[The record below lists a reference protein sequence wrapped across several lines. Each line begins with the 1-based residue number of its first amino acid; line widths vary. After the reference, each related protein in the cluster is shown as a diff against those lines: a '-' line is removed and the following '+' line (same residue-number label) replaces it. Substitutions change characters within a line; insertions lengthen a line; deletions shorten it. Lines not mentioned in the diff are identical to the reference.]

1 MALDRL
7 ITIAIEGPGSRNDY
21 GEFVPGTP
29 HTRRTWATRTD
40 LDLEK
45 TIAEGGTRTE
55 GRRNWRVRWYA
66 ELAGALPDTV
76 TVTDELDR
84 VWQVVG
90 VVEVENR
97 RRRFLDIETETNQ
110 TSA

>member
-7 ITIAIEGPGSRNDY
+7 ITIAIERPGSRNDY

-29 HTRRTWATRTD
+29 HTRRAWATRKD
-40 LDLEK
+40 VDLEK

-66 ELAGALPDTV
+66 ELAQALPDAV
-76 TVTDELDR
+76 TVSDEHAR
-84 VWQVVG
+84 EWAVVG
-90 VVEVENR
+90 LVEVENQ
-97 RRRFLDIETETNQ
+97 RRRFIDLEAEADL